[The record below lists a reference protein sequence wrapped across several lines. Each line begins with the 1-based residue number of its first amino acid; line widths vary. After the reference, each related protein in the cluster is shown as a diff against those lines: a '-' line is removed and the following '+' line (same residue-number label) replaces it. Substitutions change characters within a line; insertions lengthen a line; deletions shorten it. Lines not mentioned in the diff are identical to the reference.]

1 MRSRV
6 RSAAPG
12 AAGGTLDAM
21 RLAVLQHRDV
31 ASAVLVDIDSDARG
45 AKPASAPDAQVAY
58 ALGL

>member
-31 ASAVLVDIDSDARG
+31 ALAVLADIDADARG
-45 AKPASAPDAQVAY
+45 AKPATSPEAQVCIIPA
-58 ALGL
+58 